1 MGNEARWQAHYAP
14 GVPKT
19 VPFRPMVVT
28 ELLDQAVKSHPER
41 TATIFQGARTTFAQM
56 GQQVDAL
63 ATALRHSGLD
73 RGDRVAIIMPNL
85 PQTVASVFAVM
96 QAGFIGVMI
105 NPLYTADEMTKL
117 LTKTGA
123 RAVITLDLLADR
135 VAGLRGKTKVENIY
149 WCRIGEALP
158 PLKKLL
164 FPLVAKKRN
173 LMAPVKTPGLIRLGP
188 ILKGRGDGTRVAL
201 TPDDVALLQP
211 TGGTTGTVK
220 TAMLTH
226 RNLCSQAQ
234 HCEAWF
240 AGFNRGEEVL
250 LTALP
255 MFHVFGLTTCLFFG
269 ISMAWTLVLVAK
281 PHPPQLLEAIIKFK
295 PTFAPMVPAMYLGLL
310 ALPNLKPENLRSIK
324 ACFSGSAPL
333 SVETIHRFEE
343 MSGATILE
351 GYGMT
356 ELSPVTH
363 INPLVGTRKPG
374 SIGLP
379 LPDTEVRVMG
389 LALPRTEVKTGE
401 AGEMW
406 VRGPQVMKG
415 YYEDPEETAHALTDG
430 WMHTGDIVRMDED
443 GFFWVE
449 DRLKDMINVG
459 GLKVFSRE
467 VEEAANTHPAIIE
480 SAAVAQPDVR
490 LGETVK
496 LYVVARQDMPL
507 TINELLSY
515 LRERL
520 ARHKVPAAVY
530 VVAELP
536 RTKIGK
542 VMKNLL
548 RAQGPTPAA

>member
-1 MGNEARWQAHYAP
+1 MGKEMPWLAHYAP
-14 GVPKT
+14 GVPKS

-28 ELLDQAVKSHPER
+28 DLLDQAVKSHPDR
-41 TATIFQGARTTFAQM
+41 TATVFQGARTTFSQID
-56 GQQVDAL
+56 QQVDAL
-63 ATALRHSGLD
+63 ATALRQSGLN

-85 PQTVASVFAVM
+85 PQTVVSVFAVM
-96 QAGFIGVMI
+96 RAGFVGVMI

-117 LTKTGA
+117 LTVTGA

-135 VAGLRGKTKVENIY
+135 VAGLRSKTKIENVY

-173 LMAPVKTPGLIRLGP
+173 LMAAVKTPGLIRLGP
-188 ILKGRGDGTRVAL
+188 ILKGRGDGGRVAL
-201 TPDDVALLQP
+201 SPDDVALLQP

-250 LTALP
+250 LAALP

-281 PHPPQLLEAIIKFK
+281 PHPPQLLEAIAKFK

-333 SVETIHRFEE
+333 SVETIHRFEG

-379 LPDTEVRVMG
+379 LPDTEVKIMS
-389 LALPRTEVKTGE
+389 LSLPRVEVKAGE

-406 VRGPQVMKG
+406 VKGPQVMMG
-415 YYEDPEETAHALTDG
+415 YFEDPEETAHALTDG

-507 TINELLSY
+507 TINELLVY

-548 RAQGPTPAA
+548 RTQGPTPTA